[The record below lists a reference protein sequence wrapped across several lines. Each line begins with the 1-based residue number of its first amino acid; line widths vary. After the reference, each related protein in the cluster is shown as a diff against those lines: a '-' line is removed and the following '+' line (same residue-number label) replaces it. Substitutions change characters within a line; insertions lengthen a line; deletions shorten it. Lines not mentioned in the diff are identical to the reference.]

1 MGVLTIR
8 NVDDRVI
15 AGLKARARA
24 NHRSLEGELRH
35 LLSRCAD
42 PGPDLGMMRERIRMA
57 TADRGGVA
65 FDRRSRESADSD
77 PSPDSGAEAG
87 CVTWLGSMRDSGE
100 IIGDIV
106 SPAADAAEWEA
117 LQEPPRE

>member
-42 PGPDLGMMRERIRMA
+42 PSPDLGMMRERVRMA
-57 TADRGGVA
+57 NADRGEVA
-65 FDRRSRESADSD
+65 FDRRSREPAD
-77 PSPDSGAEAG
+77 PEAPPDSGAEAG

-106 SPAADAAEWEA
+106 SPVTDAAEWGT
-117 LQEPPRE
+117 LQEPPHE